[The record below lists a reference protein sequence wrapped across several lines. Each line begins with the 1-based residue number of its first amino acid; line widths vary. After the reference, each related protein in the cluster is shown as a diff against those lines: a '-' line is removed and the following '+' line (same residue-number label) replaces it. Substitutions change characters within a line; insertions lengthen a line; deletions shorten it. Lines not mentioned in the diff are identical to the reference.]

1 MLDDLRNVGTE
12 MRWRK
17 PEGLQRMNHGEMEK
31 REDKKD
37 EKKKRKGVNGVTF
50 RYYFFTF
57 SS

>member
-17 PEGLQRMNHGEMEK
+17 PEGLQRIMNHGETEK
-31 REDKKD
+31 REYKKD

-50 RYYFFTF
+50 R
-57 SS
+57 

>member
-31 REDKKD
+31 TRKM
-37 EKKKRKGVNGVTF
+37 KKRRGKELMV
-50 RYYFFTF
+50 
-57 SS
+57 